1 MENLYIKR
9 IKARKWAW
17 WVKALVFLLC
27 SVIYFWIA
35 DLLTLI
41 IYQFVEYGFTTRN
54 THRIYRFLL
63 NVKQNPLNVFG
74 AYSFWVKALWNAHNP
89 HWTMFIP
96 LLSPALFLVFLF
108 KAYMS
113 SQSSFNLWYR
123 LNHRMA
129 KREDVQNM
137 PINAGQSIFLGRFEG
152 KIVSPDAPSS
162 VLVWGGDGLGKTSTV
177 AVPSILMSNLSS
189 VVAIDTTGDLMKFTS
204 GHRFGLG
211 RVFCFD
217 WDKIDNPLKNE
228 FWPRWNPLSDKDMPA
243 KSQKRELYLRR
254 LAEHLLPDVEDLY
267 WRRLSNLACEALLNF
282 SVAKVEQACAN
293 DYLLANLIDR
303 GQFSAEDKDILLS
316 YYAVMPQNVAQSAI
330 DDLAAGRTQVENYLP
345 IGSWNG
351 IPEPWKGKELCL
363 PMIYDLLLLQ
373 NLRSIKN
380 PQVDV
385 WAAFLQ
391 SMLKETLLFGYGA
404 AIVDMVQELL
414 GLAFET
420 RKKLFDGIVAHMDMF
435 RQASIRE
442 RCSSSD
448 FSLKYARAMRK
459 DSGEWCPCTV
469 YLSAQNPF
477 AANMSR
483 LMLDM
488 LIERNLEK
496 HKSAQKMRLL
506 FVIDDWNNLPPFSSL
521 ERGLKFGAEKNISFL
536 LLTNNLKDVSE
547 AYGKSA
553 VEVLQASCDHKLL
566 FAKNNV
572 ELSQQFREL
581 AVFGSKSVQI
591 PMVKTSTFSKVKKG
605 VADAYYYRKIAD
617 ELVALRTYKNITN
630 SQHWLLIRGFYN
642 LPIKVDA
649 ERFNLDARFNLLSLK
664 KPMLFLDADLVKARN
679 AQDVDVPPLPDGD
692 FYHAEFDE
700 NTLAEDAVT
709 EGEEQGVVEDFSE
722 DQDIAES
729 DDVQSNNIVEVDD
742 DDVNVDNGV
751 VENNNVDDNVVETR
765 DVAQNPDDKV
775 HFAFVARNDETE
787 VNDKE
792 TFDEI
797 NVDENQTADVLSD
810 DVDEEKRKDDDDWW
824 LSDDAFRAND
834 TEENPFENDKKLS

>member
-27 SVIYFWIA
+27 SAIYFWIA

-41 IYQFVEYGFTTRN
+41 IYQYVEYGFTTRN
-54 THRIYRFLL
+54 THKIYRFLL
-63 NVKQNPLNVFG
+63 EVKQNPFNVFG

-89 HWTMFIP
+89 HWTMYIP
-96 LLSPALFLVFLF
+96 LLSPLLFLVFLF

-123 LNHRMA
+123 LHHRMA

-152 KIVSPDAPSS
+152 KIISPDNPSS

-189 VVAIDTTGDLMKFTS
+189 VIAIDTTGDLMKFTS
-204 GHRFGLG
+204 GHRFGVG
-211 RVFCFD
+211 RVFCLD
-217 WDKIDNPLKNE
+217 WDKTDNPE
-228 FWPRWNPLSDKDMPA
+228 SGEYWPRWNPLSDKDMPA

-282 SVAKVEQACAN
+282 SVAKIEQACAN
-293 DYLLANLIDR
+293 DYLLAHLIDK
-303 GQFSAEDKDILLS
+303 GLFSAEDKDILLS
-316 YYAVMPQNVAQSAI
+316 YYAVMPQNVTKSAI
-330 DDLAAGRTQVENYLP
+330 DNLTAGRTQVESYLP

-363 PMIYDLLLLQ
+363 PMIYDLILLQ
-373 NLRSIKN
+373 SLRSAEN
-380 PQVDV
+380 PQIDV

-391 SMLKETLLFGYGA
+391 SMLKETVLFGYGQR
-404 AIVDMVQELL
+404 IIDMLQELL

-420 RKKLFDGIVAHMDMF
+420 RKKLFDGIVTHMEMF
-435 RQASIRE
+435 RQPSIRE

-459 DSGEWCPCTV
+459 DNGEWSPCTV
-469 YLSAQNPF
+469 YLSAQNKF

-483 LMLDM
+483 LMMDM

-496 HKSAQKMRLL
+496 HKANQKMRLL

-521 ERGLKFGAEKNISFL
+521 ERGLKYGAEKNISFL
-536 LLTNNLKDVSE
+536 LLTNNIKDVSE
-547 AYGKSA
+547 AYGKSG
-553 VEVLQASCDHKLL
+553 VEVLQAACDHKLL

-591 PMVKTSTFSKVKKG
+591 PLVKTSAFSKVRKG

-617 ELVALRTYKNITN
+617 ELVALRAYKNITN
-630 SQHWLLIRGFYN
+630 SQHWLLVRGFYN
-642 LPIKVDA
+642 LPIKVEA

-664 KPMLFLDADLVKARN
+664 KPMLFLDADFVKARN
-679 AQDVDVPPLPDGD
+679 AQDVDVPPLPDED
-692 FYHAEFDE
+692 FYHMEMDE
-700 NTLAEDAVT
+700 SDAVDDRQAVYGQQNLAED
-709 EGEEQGVVEDFSE
+709 FS
-722 DQDIAES
+722 
-729 DDVQSNNIVEVDD
+729 
-742 DDVNVDNGV
+742 DVNNDIQNVSNA
-751 VENNNVDDNVVETR
+751 ENDLT
-765 DVAQNPDDKV
+765 DKV
-775 HFAFVARNDETE
+775 HFSFVARDDETE
-787 VNDKE
+787 VEDEVNLEDE
-792 TFDEI
+792 NFDETLVLQEQVVLK
-797 NVDENQTADVLSD
+797 NQEEENLSD
-810 DVDEEKRKDDDDWW
+810 DVEGEKHKIEDDWW
-824 LSDDAFRAND
+824 LNDDAFSSSD
-834 TEENPFENDKKLS
+834 TKENPFENDKKLS